1 MRSHGAAVLAAV
13 AVFGCAPAPPAL
25 RADAWVPTEWM
36 GKRREPPEC
45 SMIVV
50 TPESAVADRVTPG
63 PGKGLLEPGDLGAG
77 NVRQVWASTVG
88 GIGMN
93 WVSPIPETIQVLWAL
108 RVVDGGRCIVG
119 TWGSLDLIAE
129 VIKHVFALDGRL
141 EIVLLGLGPVESRGW
156 VVLVTDGSRLWSGL
170 DSRQGRPGA
179 VLGQRAEFREEGTQL
194 RLVVYNGSGTMV
206 LDFDGTRFLPRP

>member
-1 MRSHGAAVLAAV
+1 ML
-13 AVFGCAPAPPAL
+13 GCAPAPPAL

-36 GKRREPPEC
+36 GKQRAPPEC

-63 PGKGLLEPGDLGAG
+63 PGTGLLEPGDLRAG

-93 WVSPIPETIQVLWAL
+93 WVSPVPETIQVLWAL

-119 TWGSLDLIAE
+119 TWGSVDLLAE
-129 VIKHVFALDGRL
+129 VIKHVFARQGTL
-141 EIVLLGLGPVESRGW
+141 EIVLLGLGPTESRGW
-156 VVLVTDGSRLWSGL
+156 MLLVTDGSRLWSGL
-170 DSRQGRPGA
+170 DSRDGRPGA

-194 RLVVYNGSGTMV
+194 RLVVFNGGGTMV
-206 LDFDGTRFLPRP
+206 LEFDGTRFLARP